1 MLLIFFDLFFK
12 KNKRKIFKKHKKSCR
27 LKIFMLEKFWKL
39 TEFFFYFLFGGVM
52 KKVLYTIL
60 SILSVVYICFLIVN
74 VIDTQT
80 AWEPDMGAFRTW
92 FDLIVNFGGVAI
104 IFCFALVNFAG
115 NPLKVVFF
123 IILIVAIVV
132 YIIVMACPDV
142 IYSWFSSVNPLSLL

>member
-1 MLLIFFDLFFK
+1 
-12 KNKRKIFKKHKKSCR
+12 
-27 LKIFMLEKFWKL
+27 
-39 TEFFFYFLFGGVM
+39 M

-60 SILSVVYICFLIVN
+60 SILSVVYICFLIVH
-74 VIDTQT
+74 VLDTQT
-80 AWEPDMGAFRTW
+80 AWEPDMGGFRTW

-115 NPLKVVFF
+115 NALKVVFF

-142 IYSWFSSVNPLSLL
+142 IYSWFSSTNPVSTALNL